1 MFISSDERVKE
12 CICPLKDLLPKLDK
26 INFVSYD
33 RIDKQTGNCDAGI
46 IAQELAQVF
55 PKMVY
60 VRDDYLPNIQQEAE
74 YTLTEEDNVSIKLIN
89 TIPLKEKDT
98 ILCII
103 TGALGKEYYR
113 ATIMHATDV
122 SITINKWINYNPDDK
137 LFLHGTRVDDYHRVD
152 IGQIGVLGAACAK
165 ELYHMVK
172 CQAETI
178 ATLQAANAAT
188 SSQLAALK
196 KQIDDLSARLS

>member
-1 MFISSDERVKE
+1 MEQIFISSDERIKE
-12 CICPLKDLLPKLDK
+12 CICPLKDLLPKLDQ

-33 RIDKQTGNCDAGI
+33 RIDKQAGNCDAGI

-74 YTLTEEDNVSIKLIN
+74 YTLTEEDNVSIKLTN
-89 TIPLKEKDT
+89 TIPLKEKES

-103 TGALGKEYYR
+103 TASSGKEYYR
-113 ATIMHATDV
+113 ATIMHATNV
-122 SITINKWINYNPDDK
+122 SITIKKWMNYTPTDK

-152 IGQIGVLGAACAK
+152 IGQVGVLGAACAK

-178 ATLQAANAAT
+178 ASLNGTC
-188 SSQLAALK
+188 AALK
-196 KQIDDLSARLS
+196 KQIDDLSAHLS

>member
-1 MFISSDERVKE
+1 MEQIFISSDERIKE
-12 CICPLKDLLPKLDK
+12 CICPLKDLLPKLDQ

-33 RIDKQTGNCDAGI
+33 RIDKQAGNCDAGI

-74 YTLTEEDNVSIKLIN
+74 YTLTEEDNVSIKLTN
-89 TIPLKEKDT
+89 TLKEKES

-103 TGALGKEYYR
+103 TAASGKEYYR
-113 ATIMHATDV
+113 ATIMHATNV
-122 SITINKWINYNPDDK
+122 SITIKKWMNYTPTDK

-165 ELYHMVK
+165 ELYQVVK

-178 ATLQAANAAT
+178 
-188 SSQLAALK
+188 AALK